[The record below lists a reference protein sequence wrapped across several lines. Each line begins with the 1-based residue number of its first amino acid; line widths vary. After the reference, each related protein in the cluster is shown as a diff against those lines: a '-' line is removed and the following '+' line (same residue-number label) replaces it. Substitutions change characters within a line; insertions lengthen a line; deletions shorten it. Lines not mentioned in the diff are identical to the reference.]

1 MANSEATDKEIHYK
15 SYTLRNVAIYPS
27 LPPREGELA
36 VYGKVR

>member
-1 MANSEATDKEIHYK
+1 MDNSEETDKAIHAK
-15 SYTLRNVAIYPS
+15 SYTLRNVPICPS